1 MLKKLH
7 EITIKDVILLD
18 ATKKA
23 NSLKRYWF
31 VPLWLCRAELEK
43 LTKEIFDLIGGKTI
57 NDLQDEFDKLSA
69 YRRLQL
75 LEALKGGVKT
85 EFELRPRVNAW
96 KIILEK
102 DYKESELLQR
112 VVEDVK
118 LHTGI
123 EIKEPKDLKEFYDYV
138 QHKIDKYAEMYP
150 NIEKTEVKLEKVLL
164 SVFIFMDRD
173 FDESMRLI
181 VFAELKAMAEEKIR
195 SNGEKSGNSA
205 D

>member
-1 MLKKLH
+1 MLKRLH

-31 VPLWLCRAELEK
+31 IPLWLCHVELEK

-69 YRRLQL
+69 YRRLQK
-75 LEALKGGVKT
+75 LEALSKAVKI

-112 VVEDVK
+112 VVEDVR

-138 QHKIDKYAEMYP
+138 QHKIDKYREMFP
-150 NIEKTEVKLEKVLL
+150 EVERTEVKLINVIN
-164 SVFIFMDRD
+164 SVFVFMDQKID
-173 FDESMRLI
+173 IEMLLI
-181 VFAELKAMAEEKIR
+181 SFASLKAMAEEKIR

-205 D
+205 N